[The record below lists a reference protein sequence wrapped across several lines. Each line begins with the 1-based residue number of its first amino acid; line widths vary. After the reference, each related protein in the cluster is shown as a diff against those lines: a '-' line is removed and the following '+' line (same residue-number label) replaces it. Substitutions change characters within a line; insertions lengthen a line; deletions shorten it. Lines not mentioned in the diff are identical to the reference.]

1 VTPPDKTIL
10 AVERLSVHIAGG
22 AGTVRALDGVSLT
35 VERGETLALV
45 GESGSGKSML
55 CRAIMGLLPGRA
67 VVGAEGR
74 VHFLGRELTRL
85 HPKEVSRIRGKGI
98 GMVLQNPMSSLNPV
112 LTVGRQIIE
121 PMLFHL
127 EVSKAEAKSR
137 ALELLNCVGIPRVI
151 ETFASYPHQLSGG
164 MRQRVAIAIALSCD
178 PELLI
183 ADEPT
188 TALDVTVQAGI
199 LDLLGRL
206 QQEREMGM
214 ILVSHDLGVVAG
226 RAHRAAVMYAGRV
239 VEEAPT
245 AALFDRPRM
254 WYTRGL
260 LDSIPRLDDPPGTE
274 LAAIE
279 GRPPDLAVELAG
291 CPFAPRCKKA
301 GPRCEMEAPGLVEDG
316 AGGAHLYACW
326 FPRREDPCGDDSSD
340 PPVAVD
346 SQAGAWEQKKAFD
359 RQQRQFP
366 HVPSLS
372 RGGTGWGWG

>member
-10 AVERLSVHIAGG
+10 AVDRLSVHIQGG
-22 AGTVRALDGVSLT
+22 AGTVRAVDRASLT

-67 VVGAEGR
+67 VVAAGSS

-98 GMVLQNPMSSLNPV
+98 GIVLQNPMSSLNPV
-112 LTVGRQIIE
+112 LTIGRQIME
-121 PMLFHL
+121 PILFHL
-127 EVSKAEAKSR
+127 GVSKPEAKSR
-137 ALELLNCVGIPRVI
+137 AMELLDSVGIPRVRDI
-151 ETFASYPHQLSGG
+151 VACYPHQLSGG

-178 PELLI
+178 PALLI

-206 QQEREMGM
+206 QQEREMAM
-214 ILVSHDLGVVAG
+214 ILVSHDLAVVAG
-226 RAHRAAVMYAGRV
+226 RAHRTAVMYAGRI

-245 AALFDRPRM
+245 AELFDRPRM

-274 LAAIE
+274 LPTIE
-279 GRPPDLAVELAG
+279 GRPPDPVSEVRG
-291 CPFAPRCKKA
+291 CPFAPRCTTTE
-301 GPRCEMEAPGLVEDG
+301 PRCEMEAPGLVEDD
-316 AGGAHLYACW
+316 ADGGHRYACW
-326 FPRREDPCGDDSSD
+326 FPCREDPCSDESSASS
-340 PPVAVD
+340 VA
-346 SQAGAWEQKKAFD
+346 AG
-359 RQQRQFP
+359 
-366 HVPSLS
+366 L
-372 RGGTGWGWG
+372 